1 MNDQPRP
8 ATRRE
13 ELDALV
19 DAHLSAG
26 SLDEANAS
34 TFDRLIDAWLQEEL
48 ALLDI
53 AAHER
58 AQDEA
63 ERACRQQAEQA
74 RANEERHQAEARAN
88 EERHQ
93 AEARAESG
101 RLEREQLQQRQE
113 AVQEPKARLAEARRK
128 RRDRRLA
135 DAERRLAA
143 ATARFQHAE
152 RRLLGEVVA
161 VEAAP
166 LSSDVPEPDDHD
178 TDEKV
183 A

>member
-63 ERACRQQAEQA
+63 ERACRQQAEQ
-74 RANEERHQAEARAN
+74 ARAN